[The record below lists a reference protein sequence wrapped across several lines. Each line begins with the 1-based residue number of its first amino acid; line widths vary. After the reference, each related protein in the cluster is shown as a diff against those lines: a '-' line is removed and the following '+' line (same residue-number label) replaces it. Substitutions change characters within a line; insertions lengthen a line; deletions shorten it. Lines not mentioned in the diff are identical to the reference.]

1 MLHHPLSKHVIL
13 SLALSAPLLSCGD
26 GGTDPSQRIDV
37 TIVSGDGQSADVGQ
51 TLPQDLV
58 VRTSDFD
65 GNTVA
70 NVDLLFS
77 VVQGGGSLSAT
88 AVRTN
93 AQGTASSTWT
103 VGMQEGGT
111 QQVTVSAVAN
121 SGAEATFSAAATDF
135 KIELVF
141 LNNGTPSQDSA
152 FIAAADRWM
161 NILRGE
167 LGDVDFSYNPV
178 PANYCF
184 QGQPKV
190 SDTVDDLRVFVF
202 ILPIDGDLGA
212 LAQARPCWIRSG
224 SRLPVLGFMRFDSDD
239 VGRLEQDGDLEALA
253 LHEMG
258 HILGFGILWDRFD
271 TLLVNPSLPS
281 NTGADTHFAGEAAI
295 AAFDFAG
302 GTAYTGGEKV
312 PVENQFGVGSNDTH
326 WRESVLEN
334 ELMTPALQ
342 GGVANPLSA
351 ITTESLADLGYS
363 VDSSGADSFTP
374 VFSAPA
380 RLTAPGG
387 RILSLEND
395 TYWGPIQV
403 VDRSGRV
410 IRTILHGVVTAQ
422 TVAAEVTE
430 HAVAMLRN

>member
-1 MLHHPLSKHVIL
+1 MLHHPLSKHVLL
-13 SLALSAPLLSCGD
+13 SLFLSAPLLSCGD

-37 TIVSGDGQSADVGQ
+37 TIVSGDGQSADVGE
-51 TLPQDLV
+51 TLPQELV
-58 VRTSDFD
+58 VRTSDVD

-93 AQGTASSTWT
+93 TQGTASSTWT
-103 VGMQEGGT
+103 VGMQEGT

-161 NILRGE
+161 NILSGE
-167 LGDVDFSYNPV
+167 LGDIDFSSNPV
-178 PANYCF
+178 AANMCF
-184 QGQPKV
+184 EGQPEV

-202 ILPIDGDLGA
+202 ILPIDGALGA
-212 LAQARPCWIRSG
+212 LAQAGPCQIRTA
-224 SRLPVLGFMRFDSDD
+224 SRLPVLGFMHLDSDD
-239 VGRLEQDGDLEALA
+239 VARVEQDGDLAALT

-258 HILGFGILWDRFD
+258 HILGFGTIWSQFD

-295 AAFDFAG
+295 AAFDTAG

-312 PVENQFGVGSNDTH
+312 PVENQFGVGSSDTH
-326 WRESVLEN
+326 WRESVLED
-334 ELMTPALQ
+334 ELMTPGLNS
-342 GGVANPLSA
+342 GVANPLSA
-351 ITTESLADLGYS
+351 ITIESMADLGYS
-363 VDSSGADSFTP
+363 VDSSGADTY
-374 VFSAPA
+374 VGNFSAPA
-380 RLTAPGG
+380 RSTAPGG
-387 RILSLEND
+387 RIIALEND
-395 TYWGPIQV
+395 TYRGPLQV
-403 VDRSGRV
+403 VDHSGSV
-410 IRTILHGVVTAQ
+410 IRTILRQ
-422 TVAAEVTE
+422 
-430 HAVAMLRN
+430 